1 MTDIAMCVDDECPSH
16 LQCRRYTAPRDPFNQ
31 LYATFNRPDS
41 HPCVEFWDDEG
52 YPRGDHTP
60 SEDE

>member
-1 MTDIAMCVDDECPSH
+1 MPGPPGCGEGGPPPPPRPGPPPPPGPPSNH
-16 LQCRRYTAPRDPFNQ
+16 LPPP
-31 LYATFNRPDS
+31 FNRPDS